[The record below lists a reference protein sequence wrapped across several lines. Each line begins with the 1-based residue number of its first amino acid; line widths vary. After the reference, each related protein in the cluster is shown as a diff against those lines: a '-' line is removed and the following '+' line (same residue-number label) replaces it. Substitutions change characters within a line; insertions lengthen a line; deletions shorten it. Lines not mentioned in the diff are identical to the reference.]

1 LNKVLFCDLV
11 RQSLSPGELTDFNAV
26 AAFDR
31 VIASLSIAMCE
42 RVRLLRIAG
51 HFMYLLLHHMKFHLI
66 TGIGK
71 SSTSYM
77 NNDNDIIGQGVLQGS
92 SSAAPIF
99 LLNSEVSLCAYHRIG
114 IGASFCHPVDGS
126 IVTDYSVQFVDD
138 TSQFLNILG
147 ATNHT
152 IPDQNMTPP
161 LLIPTATENAQKWA
175 DLMWMSGG
183 NLNLEKCFFYAF
195 QPSINF
201 KSNTI
206 QYSKISSESGISIT
220 NAANGDIITLHS
232 LSPNDSHRTLGA
244 FLSPDG
250 SGKSQ

>member
-99 LLNSEVSLCAYHRIG
+99 LLNSEVSLCAYHKIG

-126 IVTDYSVQFVDD
+126 
-138 TSQFLNILG
+138 
-147 ATNHT
+147 TNHT

-206 QYSKISSESGISIT
+206 QHSKISSESGISIT